1 LHPLRASRALS
12 LCVRPFPAGGDRQ
25 PLPSRVSA
33 VSTKRGWP
41 RAEKKV
47 AKERLELFRA
57 LIDHSNDIIEI
68 VEPETGR
75 LLDFNERACQELG
88 YSRDEL
94 LSKSV
99 FDLDPTVERSLFTSS
114 VEEMRKSGALVWDG
128 VHERRDGSR
137 FPVEVNIKRV
147 QLDRDYLVAVVRN
160 LTERKRVDQQL
171 HMLSRAVEQ
180 SPVIVVITDRQ
191 GRIEYVNPQ
200 AVKETGYTAEEL
212 IGANPRIFKSGRTRA
227 KVYEGLWKTITSGR
241 EWRGEFHN
249 RKKDGES
256 YWVSASIGPITNA
269 AGRITHFI
277 ATEENI
283 TARKESEEAL
293 QRSEARYRSLVEG
306 ATYGIYR
313 SGVDGRFIDVN
324 SALVGMLGYDSES
337 ELLALDPATDVYQE
351 TGDSRELAE
360 RLARKSR
367 VQMETVWKRKD
378 GSQIT
383 VALSG
388 RLVSL
393 PSESDSVEVMVED
406 VTERQRLERQFRQAQ
421 KMEAV
426 GQLAGG
432 VAHDFNNLL
441 TVIGGYVDLLQE
453 NPRLDGPMRRDLT
466 DIRSATDRAAS
477 LTRQLLAFSR
487 RQMLQPVV
495 LDLNEVI
502 VDLRKM
508 LERVIGEDVHLLT
521 KLHPAL
527 GRVRAD
533 PGQIEQ
539 VLINLVVNAR
549 DAMPGGGKLTLETT
563 NVELDE
569 DYSRRHV
576 AAEPGAY
583 VMFSVSDDGSGMDE
597 ETRSRI
603 FEPFFTTKE
612 RGKGTGL
619 GLSTVFGIVKQTGGF
634 IWVYSELGQ
643 GTTFKIY
650 LPRVDEP
657 ASRVELS
664 RAEKDALVG
673 TETILLVEDEESL
686 RTLAARILG
695 QCGYRVLTAT
705 EAAEALVLSQRHEGP
720 IHLMV
725 TDVVMP
731 QTSGPELAK
740 RLGILRPEMK
750 VLYMSGYAENGIV
763 HHGVLQEDA
772 SFLQKPFDRKSLA
785 RKVRKVLDSPG
796 QRATRRIER

>member
-1 LHPLRASRALS
+1 MHPLRARRARS
-12 LCVRPFPAGGDRQ
+12 LYLRLFPVGEADQRF
-25 PLPSRVSA
+25 PTCMPA
-33 VSTKRGWP
+33 VKRKRNRESTD
-41 RAEKKV
+41 EKLTQ
-47 AKERLELFRA
+47 ERLGLFRA

-75 LLDFNERACQELG
+75 LLDFNERACQALG
-88 YSRDEL
+88 YSRAEL
-94 LSKSV
+94 LCKSV
-99 FDLDPTVERSLFTSS
+99 FDVDPTVEPSLFTSA
-114 VEEMRKSGALVWDG
+114 VDEMRQSGTLIWEG
-128 VHERRDGSR
+128 VHERKDGSQ

-147 QLDRDYLVAVVRN
+147 QLDRDYMVAVVRD
-160 LTERKRVDQQL
+160 LTERRRVDQQL

-200 AVKETGYTAEEL
+200 AVKQTGYTAEEL
-212 IGANPRIFKSGRTRA
+212 IGANPRIFKSGRTPA

-249 RKKDGES
+249 RKKNGES
-256 YWVSASIGPITNA
+256 YWVSASIGPITDT

-293 QRSEARYRSLVEG
+293 QRSEARYRSLAEG

-313 SGVDGRFIDVN
+313 SGVGGRFIDVN
-324 SALVGMLGYDSES
+324 PALVAMLGYDSQS

-351 TGDSRELAE
+351 PRDNRELAE

-367 VQMETVWKRKD
+367 VQMETIWKRKD

-383 VALSG
+383 VALSA
-388 RLVSL
+388 RRVSL
-393 PSESDSVEVMVED
+393 PGESDSVEIMVED
-406 VTERQRLERQFRQAQ
+406 VTERQRSDRQLRQAQ

-441 TVIGGYVDLLQE
+441 TVIGGYVDLLRE
-453 NPRLDGPMRRDLT
+453 NPRLDEPMRRDLT
-466 DIRSATDRAAS
+466 DIRGAADRAAA

-487 RQMLQPVV
+487 RQVLQPVV
-495 LDLNEVI
+495 LDLNQVI
-502 VDLRKM
+502 VDLEKM
-508 LERVIGEDVHLLT
+508 LGRVIGEDVHLLME
-521 KLHPAL
+521 LHPAL

-533 PGQIEQ
+533 PGQIDQ
-539 VLINLVVNAR
+539 VLMNLVINAR
-549 DAMPGGGKLTLETT
+549 DAMPGGGKLTIETT

-576 AAEPGAY
+576 AAEPGFY
-583 VMFSVSDDGSGMDE
+583 VMCSVSDDGLGMDQ

-612 RGKGTGL
+612 TGKGTGL

-650 LPRVDEP
+650 LPRIDEH
-657 ASRVELS
+657 ASRVEPN
-664 RAEKDALVG
+664 RAEEDALVG

-695 QCGYRVLTAT
+695 QCGYRVLPAT
-705 EAAEALVLSQRHEGP
+705 DAAEALALSQRHEGP

-731 QTSGPELAK
+731 GTSGPELAK
-740 RLGILRPEMK
+740 RLGPLRPEMK
-750 VLYMSGYAENGIV
+750 VLYMSGYTENGIV
-763 HHGVLQEDA
+763 RHGVLEEDT
-772 SFLQKPFDRKSLA
+772 SFLQKPFDRKGLA
-785 RKVRKVLDSPG
+785 RKVREVLDSP
-796 QRATRRIER
+796 RPSR